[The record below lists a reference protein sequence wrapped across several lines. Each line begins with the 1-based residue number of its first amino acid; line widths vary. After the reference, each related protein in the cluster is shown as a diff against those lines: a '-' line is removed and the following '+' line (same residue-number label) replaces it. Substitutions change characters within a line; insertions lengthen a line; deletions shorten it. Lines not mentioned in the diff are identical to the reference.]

1 MHGFIRFDP
10 LNQRHLR
17 SIKLLS
23 RNISN
28 YLKRKMKHRIKK
40 FYLASLIIIFSA
52 FIFSTTI
59 YAQQQTKHSVIV
71 VITPHPDDAEASCG
85 GLIANFVANGDE
97 VMILT
102 MTGGERGI
110 WNANM
115 DEARKIR
122 TEEAHNAANLL
133 GAKIEFFGAI
143 DGSLAADSA
152 NNFKLKE
159 ILLGINPAIVLA
171 PWPLDVHPD
180 HQATGILAWRAFQ
193 DKRFLFD
200 LYFYETSNSPHTKS
214 FQFVPTD
221 YIDITDVMEK
231 KKEATLKHKS
241 QKPEEWFGMYEIMAR
256 ANGYSADVT
265 FAEAYIKARNSS
277 GLGERSA
284 IVNKIFSKR

>member
-1 MHGFIRFDP
+1 
-10 LNQRHLR
+10 
-17 SIKLLS
+17 
-23 RNISN
+23 
-28 YLKRKMKHRIKK
+28 MKHCIHF
-40 FYLASLIIIFSA
+40 FYYPTLLIIFFTTIS
-52 FIFSTTI
+52 STTLI
-59 YAQQQTKHSVIV
+59 AQQQSKHSVIV

-85 GLIANFVANGDE
+85 GLIANYTSAGKE
-97 VMILT
+97 VIILT

-110 WNANM
+110 WNASM

-122 TEEAHNAANLL
+122 TEEARNAANAL

-159 ILLGINPAIVLA
+159 ILQKINPAIVFA

-193 DKRFLFD
+193 DKRFSFD

-221 YIDITDVMEK
+221 YVDITGVMEK
-231 KKEATLKHKS
+231 KREATYKHKS
-241 QKPEEWFGMYEIMAR
+241 QSPEEWFGMYEIMAR

-284 IVNKIFSKR
+284 VVNKTLNK